1 MLRGPSACHV
11 PSIDADFMRAILGY
25 GARRTHI
32 QAIVEGVDLH
42 VLKGDPMSVV
52 VRLIVRVATVTIPL
66 QGINGRPVLRIMQ
79 LESPEN

>member
-1 MLRGPSACHV
+1 
-11 PSIDADFMRAILGY
+11 MRAILGY

-32 QAIVEGVDLH
+32 WAIVDGVDLH

-66 QGINGRPVLRIMQ
+66 QDINGRPVLRIMQ